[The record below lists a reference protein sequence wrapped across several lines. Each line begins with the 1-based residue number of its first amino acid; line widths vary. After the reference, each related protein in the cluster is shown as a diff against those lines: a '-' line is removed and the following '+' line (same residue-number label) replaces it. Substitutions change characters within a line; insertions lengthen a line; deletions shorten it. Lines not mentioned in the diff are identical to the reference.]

1 MRMRRLPG
9 LAVALLLGSAAPA
22 AAQEPQDRWTG
33 ALTVYGWLTAIGG
46 DISANRSG
54 RQLDFTYDVDQVLSN
69 LDFAAFASLEVRR
82 GRLGLLADVIYAKF
96 SHAENIPGNLGA
108 RASGDLEMG
117 IVTGAAAWRFY
128 QAGTFFA
135 DVLAGG
141 RLYTADVSV
150 ATSRANPR
158 PDSRSEYV
166 PATWFDPLVGL
177 RLGVNLT
184 DKLALKAYG
193 TAGGFSV
200 GSDSAWELYGGATY
214 AFTPTILGELG
225 YRYLTFDYQADR
237 AKIDVRMHGLALG
250 VTFGF

>member
-1 MRMRRLPG
+1 MRRLAG
-9 LAVALLLGSAAPA
+9 LGVAAFLGSAAPA
-22 AAQEPQDRWTG
+22 AAEDMQDRWTG

-46 DISANRSG
+46 DVSANRSG

-82 GRLGLLADVIYAKF
+82 GRLGLLADMIYAKF

-108 RASGDLEMG
+108 RASADLEMG
-117 IVTGAAAWRFY
+117 IVTGAAAWRVHES
-128 QAGTFFA
+128 GTFFA
-135 DVLAGG
+135 DVMAGG
-141 RLYTADVSV
+141 RLFTADVGI

-158 PDSRSEYV
+158 PESRSETAS
-166 PATWFDPLVGL
+166 ATWFDPLIGL

-184 DKLALKAYG
+184 DKLALRAFG
-193 TAGGFSV
+193 DVGGFGI
-200 GSDSAWELYGGATY
+200 GSDFAWELYGGATY
-214 AFTPTILGELG
+214 AFTPTIRGELG
-225 YRYLTFDYQADR
+225 YRYLAFDYQGDR